1 MKKKLKGGVLF
12 FFLLVVISFFSD
24 KILAA
29 NLKLND
35 LKFEITVNEDASM
48 NVTEIWDI
56 KIRDT
61 NTIFKTFKKDIDK
74 YTSITDVIVTNMET
88 NTKLKEID
96 EYMYHVNNNSYYGLD
111 INNNEF
117 EIAWGVGLENSSD
130 TRQYKIEYKVEDAIA
145 LHGDCAELYWQL
157 IGSDFEIPIEN
168 IEGNIT
174 LPGNISKNDI
184 RVWGHTET
192 LNGIINATD
201 DGNIE
206 FKLEN
211 IPEKNMVEIRA
222 TFPKDV
228 ITSSGRTDDMP
239 KIDSIIREE
248 TSWANSANERREEK
262 QNYERKVIIGSL
274 IGACIIFAI
283 EIRYMI
289 KAIRHAKENKLVP
302 TLDVDYYR
310 DLPREDATPAQAYSL
325 LDRNLYKNYID
336 LENVFPATL
345 MDLNIKKYLIFE
357 VLKDEKNKEEI
368 IIRLTDNTNIDVL
381 SEDEKVIYEFIKEAI
396 DSTAGKQINIKKL
409 QNYIERHT
417 SKIFS
422 LGEKIFKIVMEFFK
436 NNNYIKEQEYKM
448 AKNINNMT
456 LFTFLS
462 MVYYPV
468 IMLVW
473 KLCRLY

>member
-1 MKKKLKGGVLF
+1 M
-12 FFLLVVISFFSD
+12 
-24 KILAA
+24 
-29 NLKLND
+29 ND

-56 KIRDT
+56 KIKDT
-61 NTIFKTFKKDIDK
+61 NTLFKTFKKDIDK
-74 YTSITDVIVTNMET
+74 YTRITDVIVTNMET

-96 EYMYHVNNNSYYGLD
+96 EYMYHVTNNSYYGLD
-111 INNNEF
+111 TNNNEF

-157 IGSDFEIPIEN
+157 IGNDFEIPIKN
-168 IEGNIT
+168 IEGKIT
-174 LPGNISKNDI
+174 LPGNINKSDI

-228 ITSSGRTDDMP
+228 IVSSKRTDDIP
-239 KIDSIIREE
+239 KIESIVREE
-248 TSWANSANERREEK
+248 TAWANSANERREER
-262 QNYERKVIIGSL
+262 QSYERKVLIGSL

-289 KAIRHAKENKLVP
+289 KVIRHAKENKLLP

-325 LDRNLYKNYID
+325 IDRNLYKNYID

-357 VLKDEKNKEEI
+357 VLKDEKNKEDI

-381 SEDEKVIYEFIKEAI
+381 QEDEKAIYEFIKEAI
-396 DSTAGKQINIKKL
+396 DSTAEKQINIKKL

-417 SKIFS
+417 SKIFNLKKRS
-422 LGEKIFKIVMEFFK
+422 LK
-436 NNNYIKEQEYKM
+436 Y
-448 AKNINNMT
+448 
-456 LFTFLS
+456 
-462 MVYYPV
+462 
-468 IMLVW
+468 
-473 KLCRLY
+473 

>member
-12 FFLLVVISFFSD
+12 FFLLVVISFCSN

-29 NLKLND
+29 NLKMND

-48 NVTEIWDI
+48 NVTEIWNI

-74 YTSITDVIVTNMET
+74 YTSITDVIITNMEN
-88 NTKLKEID
+88 NTKLNKID

-262 QNYERKVIIGSL
+262 QSYEKKVIIGSL

-325 LDRNLYKNYID
+325 IDRNLYKNYID

-357 VLKDEKNKEEI
+357 VLKDEKNKEDI
-368 IIRLTDNTNIDVL
+368 IIRLTDNTNINVL
-381 SEDEKVIYEFIKEAI
+381 
-396 DSTAGKQINIKKL
+396 Q
-409 QNYIERHT
+409 
-417 SKIFS
+417 
-422 LGEKIFKIVMEFFK
+422 
-436 NNNYIKEQEYKM
+436 
-448 AKNINNMT
+448 
-456 LFTFLS
+456 
-462 MVYYPV
+462 
-468 IMLVW
+468 
-473 KLCRLY
+473 